1 MVADASYEHKKLKLA
16 KFVGKTPS
24 TSP

>member
-1 MVADASYEHKKLKLA
+1 MVADASYEYKKLKLA
-16 KFVGKTPS
+16 KFVGKIPS